1 MTRRSVIITVVIAI
15 AMLIIGAGLGYGA
28 ATTEVKT
35 VTSTVISTKIVTTIV
50 TTTAVVP
57 KEAYGSR
64 ILLLGTLGQKIA
76 VGPWEITVV
85 NVSEGPC
92 IKVRK
97 ENEWVYY
104 KAPPG
109 MKIVIATVLFKN
121 AGDYEVSLY
130 EFEVWLEPSPTAGV
144 HLKSPLIVTDSGNVY
159 EYKEYMSELEEV
171 KSPSEAKRIDSMCIA
186 IQEELDYDF
195 PTFRGW
201 FKPGDTDIENMMFI
215 LPKDEK
221 PVEMVMMYTPE
232 GNRYRLK
239 SIIVVRLSP

>member
-15 AMLIIGAGLGYGA
+15 AMLIIGAGLGYGV

-35 VTSTVISTKIVTTIV
+35 VTSTKIV

-76 VGPWEITVV
+76 VGPWEITVI

-92 IKVRK
+92 IKARK
-97 ENEWVYY
+97 HFENEWTYY

-121 AGDYEVSLY
+121 AGDYEVDLDELIAY
-130 EFEVWLEPSPTAGV
+130 LHPRPSAGIYIGI
-144 HLKSPLIVTDSGNVY
+144 PLIVTDSGNVY
-159 EYKEYMSELEEV
+159 EHYDYLSDVEEV
-171 KSPSEAKRIDSMCIA
+171 KSPSEAKSIENKCIT
-186 IQEELDYDF
+186 IQETDVDF
-195 PTFRGW
+195 PAISGLL
-201 FKPGDTDIENMMFI
+201 KPGDTDVENVMFI

-221 PVEMVMMYTPE
+221 PIEMVMMYTPE

>member
-28 ATTEVKT
+28 ATTEIKT
-35 VTSTVISTKIVTTIV
+35 VTSTKIV

-76 VGPWEITVV
+76 VGPWEITVI

-92 IKVRK
+92 IKARK
-97 ENEWVYY
+97 HFKNEWTYY

-121 AGDYEVSLY
+121 AGDYEVDLDELIAY
-130 EFEVWLEPSPTAGV
+130 LHPRPSAGIYIGI
-144 HLKSPLIVTDSGNVY
+144 PLIVTDSGNVY
-159 EYKEYMSELEEV
+159 EHYDYLSDVEEV
-171 KSPSEAKRIDSMCIA
+171 KSPSEAKSIENKCIT
-186 IQEELDYDF
+186 IQETDVDF
-195 PTFRGW
+195 PAISGLL
-201 FKPGDTDIENMMFI
+201 KPGDTDVENVMFI

-221 PVEMVMMYTPE
+221 PIEMVMMYTPE

>member
-15 AMLIIGAGLGYGA
+15 AMLIIGAGLGYGV

-35 VTSTVISTKIVTTIV
+35 VTSTKIV
-50 TTTAVVP
+50 TTTAIVP

-97 ENEWVYY
+97 HFENEWAYY

-121 AGDYEVSLY
+121 AGDYEVNLYY
-130 EFEVWLEPSPTAGV
+130 EFRVGLQSSPYSAV
-144 HLKSPLIVTDSGNVY
+144 YLALPLIVTDSGNVY
-159 EYKEYMSELEEV
+159 EYKEYMPELEEV
-171 KSPSEAKRIDSMCIA
+171 KSPSEAKRIESMCIA

-195 PTFRGW
+195 PTLFHGR
-201 FKPGDTDIENMMFI
+201 FKPGDTDVENMMFI

>member
-15 AMLIIGAGLGYGA
+15 AMLIIGAGLGYGV

-35 VTSTVISTKIVTTIV
+35 VTSTKIV
-50 TTTAVVP
+50 TTTAIVP

-97 ENEWVYY
+97 HFENEWAYH

-130 EFEVWLEPSPTAGV
+130 YEFRVGLQSSPYSAV
-144 HLKSPLIVTDSGNVY
+144 YLKLPLIVTDSGNVY
-159 EYKEYMSELEEV
+159 EYEEYMHELEEV
-171 KSPSEAKRIDSMCIA
+171 KSPSEAKRIESMCIT

-195 PTFRGW
+195 PTFPSW
-201 FKPGDTDIENMMFI
+201 LKLKPGDTEVENLMFI

-239 SIIVVRLSP
+239 SIIVIRLSPQR